1 MDQKKLRVIL
11 AVVIGVSLGVSVFIH
26 LERGN
31 FTAAKL
37 VQVSED
43 LNKRLPLNLD
53 SNTRWDTT
61 IPGPGNCLTYC
72 YTLVNSSKSELNP
85 DDFAAKVKPRLLDN
99 YKTNPE
105 MKLFREN
112 GVTLRYQFKDKA
124 GETVTV
130 IEVP

>member
-1 MDQKKLRVIL
+1 M
-11 AVVIGVSLGVSVFIH
+11 
-26 LERGN
+26 
-31 FTAAKL
+31 
-37 VQVSED
+37 
-43 LNKRLPLNLD
+43 PLNLD

-85 DDFAAKVKPRLLDN
+85 DDLAKVKPRLLEN

-112 GVTLRYQFKDKA
+112 GVTLRYQFKDKD
-124 GETVTV
+124 GQTVTT
-130 IEVP
+130 IEVSPQDL